1 MRVTL
6 IGSHLCPDTVAA
18 MNRLLAEGVE
28 IEYKDI
34 LSCHRDLREYLNLRD
49 NSPVFDEV
57 RGTDRLGVPCFIT
70 EDGTVTLDIADVL
83 GHR

>member
-1 MRVTL
+1 MF
-6 IGSHLCPDTVAA
+6 D
-18 MNRLLAEGVE
+18 E
-28 IEYKDI
+28 
-34 LSCHRDLREYLNLRD
+34 EYLNLRD